1 MIQLTNA
8 ESKAIKLI
16 KGHYQGVYPYR
27 GSWHV
32 TFKPLFYELYG
43 WSPNQFKGDYI
54 YCLFNLLF
62 DTYMKIADDRSGTNN
77 EIRRI
82 LQASFHKSISRPQR
96 RPIERALSQLCGLI
110 QNNAVLD
117 DNKNKRYEI

>member
-8 ESKAIKLI
+8 ERKVIKLT
-16 KGHYQGVYPYR
+16 KGHYQDIYPYK

-32 TFKPLFYELYG
+32 TFKPLFYEIYG
-43 WSPNQFKGDYI
+43 WCPNEFKRDYI
-54 YCLFNLLF
+54 NGLFNLLL
-62 DTYMKIADDRSGTNN
+62 DTYLKIADDQSGTNHQLRSIFN
-77 EIRRI
+77 
-82 LQASFHKSISRPQR
+82 AAFYKSIGRPQR
-96 RPIERALSQLCGLI
+96 RPIERAISQLCGLI